1 MTRKPWTQANYVF
14 TDAYADALVCGIGII
29 KIANSVDGMMMMS
42 HVPREEFMDL
52 AKHLEFVTANTKDFT
67 DKPTKG

>member
-1 MTRKPWTQANYVF
+1 MTLKPWTRANYVF

-29 KIANSVDGMMMMS
+29 KIANSADGWKMS